1 MKLGGQRFVRF
12 TVAMALAGY
21 ISAQIPVKGITAF
34 AQVQQDYNSGGG
46 GNQGNFLGIRGLS
59 NRDVIQGAVLALV
72 AYGVYATIRDS
83 RSGAAAGEVLA
94 PGTESAGG
102 GVVPIG
108 NKSIYE
114 VAKDSPDF
122 QSLAQGMDNAEMQRT
137 YREDGPFTVF
147 GPNEA
152 AFAKLPTDSPLRPLF
167 ALTAGGSALSAEN
180 KAALQANLSY
190 HTVKGRYTIDDLKK
204 LPDGTNLRTLSD
216 TVVVITNTNGLRI
229 NGIPVIENDIP
240 ASNGLIH
247 PIETLLTPGDT
258 GAAVVP
264 ATTATPAETAAP
276 AETPAPVVAPAP

>member
-1 MKLGGQRFVRF
+1 MKIGGQRFVRF
-12 TVAMALAGY
+12 TVAMALAGF

-34 AQVQQDYNSGGG
+34 AQVTQDYNSGGT
-46 GNQGNFLGIRGLS
+46 NPSGNFLGIKGLS
-59 NRDVIQGAVLALV
+59 NRDAIQAAVLLLV
-72 AYGVYATIRDS
+72 GYGIYATIRDS
-83 RSGAAAGEVLA
+83 KAGPAVAELPA
-94 PGTESAGG
+94 PGAEN

-122 QSLAQGMDNAEMQRT
+122 QSLAQGMDNAEMQKT
-137 YREDGPFTVF
+137 YKEDGPFTVF

-152 AFAKLPTDSPLRPLF
+152 AFAKIPADSPLKPLF
-167 ALTAGGSALSAEN
+167 AVTAGGSALSTEN
-180 KAALQANLSY
+180 KALLKAQLSF

-216 TVVVITNTNGLRI
+216 TVVIISNSNGLKV

-247 PIETLLTPGDT
+247 PIETVLTPG
-258 GAAVVP
+258 
-264 ATTATPAETAAP
+264 ESAAP
-276 AETPAPVVAPAP
+276 AVPAPVAP

>member
-1 MKLGGQRFVRF
+1 
-12 TVAMALAGY
+12 
-21 ISAQIPVKGITAF
+21 
-34 AQVQQDYNSGGG
+34 VQQDYNNGTDNPS
-46 GNQGNFLGIRGLS
+46 GNFLGISGLS
-59 NRDVIQGAVLALV
+59 NRDVIQGAVLLLV
-72 AYGVYATIRDS
+72 GYGIYATIRDS
-83 RSGAAAGEVLA
+83 KSGAAAGEVLA
-94 PGTESAGG
+94 PGPDA

-152 AFAKLPTDSPLRPLF
+152 AFAKLPADSPLRPLF
-167 ALTAGGSALSAEN
+167 ALTAGGAALSAEN
-180 KAALQANLSY
+180 KATLQANLSY

-229 NGIPVIENDIP
+229 NGIPVVENDIP

-247 PIETLLTPGDT
+247 PIETVLTPGDT

-264 ATTATPAETAAP
+264 ATVPVETPTTPPAETSVPAEPATPAP
-276 AETPAPVVAPAP
+276 AEPATP